1 MSHLKITLRRI
12 GVCAF
17 EATSSAGHRTRV
29 EGSPELAAKI
39 LERVADRSVLP
50 TPAPAPP
57 APATGLG
64 MRPMELFLVSL
75 ASCSAMDLVQILTHQ
90 REDLRG
96 LVIDVDGARAHA
108 TPAIYET
115 IKIRFTAEGTVNPA
129 KLARAAE
136 LAVTKYCSVAGMLK
150 PSVAI
155 TIESALAK
163 S

>member
-1 MSHLKITLRRI
+1 MSTVKITLRRI

-17 EATSSAGHRTRV
+17 EAVNSAGHRTRV

-39 LERVADRSVLP
+39 LERIAEPSMLP
-50 TPAPAPP
+50 KPDPSPP
-57 APATGLG
+57 APQTGVG

-75 ASCSAMDLVQILTHQ
+75 ASCSAMDVVQIITRQ

-96 LVIDVDGARAHA
+96 LVIDVEGVRAHA
-108 TPAIYET
+108 TPAVYES
-115 IKIRFTAEGTVNPA
+115 IKLHFTAHGTVNPA

-136 LAVTKYCSVAGMLK
+136 LAVTKYCSVASMLK

-155 TIESALAK
+155 AVMATVAS
-163 S
+163 

>member
-1 MSHLKITLRRI
+1 MGTVKVTLRRI

-17 EATSSAGHRTRV
+17 EATSAGGHRTRV

-39 LERVADRSVLP
+39 LERVADPSVLP
-50 TPAPAPP
+50 KPHPALPAS
-57 APATGLG
+57 AAGLG

-75 ASCSAMDLVQILTHQ
+75 AGCSGMDVVQIITRQH
-90 REDLRG
+90 EDLRG
-96 LVIDVDGARAHA
+96 LTIEVEGTRAIS
-108 TPAIYET
+108 TPAVYET
-115 IKIRFTAEGTVNPA
+115 IKIRFTADGKVNPG

-155 TIESALAK
+155 TVETAVAS
-163 S
+163 